1 MFVLINLITIGHQ
14 LFCHF
19 PKSIY
24 SVQLLLGD
32 PNPDDFIN
40 EVAAKLYKKD
50 RIIYNETFENYTS
63 LFANYLKFQEDLT
76 KLNIIHDIL
85 EKEERSGCFK
95 KIPFIYNYIIRSY

>member
-76 KLNIIHDIL
+76 
-85 EKEERSGCFK
+85 
-95 KIPFIYNYIIRSY
+95 